1 VTPETPTKPL
11 AKPLTKPLAKPPT
24 KPLAKP
30 LAKPPAKPPADGTD
44 PMFTEGD
51 QAAWRDAQEQAR
63 REDLAREREDRRAL
77 AAKDAGTPQ
86 PDPVAGTDGVL
97 DDTDEVLAGSFPVQ
111 PTTPTY
117 KAAAPPSTPA
127 ATLEYIDLGE
137 EKIAAARAAA
147 RAAFE
152 EADRAVNALA
162 PMARDNM
169 PAYLY
174 SVEQRTKALDY
185 LKSLEQQLSGSPRIS
200 QPDPPLGPQSE
211 YFFTREARTQE
222 MMRNWYNLSPDEKKK
237 QSGRYFNTIVGLT
250 NEFKNDPWVARND
263 WVFQQFVRDV
273 AAGSLAATD
282 QTTDLGSQ

>member
-86 PDPVAGTDGVL
+86 PDPVAGTD
-97 DDTDEVLAGSFPVQ
+97 EVLVDSFQVGAPG
-111 PTTPTY
+111 TY
-117 KAAAPPSTPA
+117 KAAAPASTPD

-263 WVFQQFVRDV
+263 DVFQQFVRDV